1 MPAPASTSRL
11 EAFSDGVI
19 AVIITIMVL
28 ELKVPRANGIAG
40 LRAILPTLLVYLLSF
55 SFTAIYWINHHQL
68 VGRIEEVDARIL
80 YSNLVFLFSLSLL
93 PFFTSWVLE
102 KDLDAFSVILYAI
115 SLVATGT
122 GFLLLRLAV
131 MRRLRLKHQ
140 LLAADIY
147 AQRKHWISIALYT
160 ASLPAA
166 FFHPSI
172 ALGCDAIVT
181 IMWILPGL
189 GTKDSKTTGGSA
201 SDSDSSDAPA
211 EVQRAV

>member
-1 MPAPASTSRL
+1 MPAPAPTSRL

-40 LRAILPTLLVYLLSF
+40 LRPILPILLVYLLSF
-55 SFTAIYWINHHQL
+55 TFPAIYWINHHQL
-68 VGRIEEVDARIL
+68 VGRVEEVDARIL
-80 YSNLVFLFSLSLL
+80 YSNHVFLFSLSLL

-102 KDLDAFSVILYAI
+102 KELDAFSVILYAI

-122 GFLLLRLAV
+122 GFLLLRLAI

-140 LLAADIY
+140 LLAADIS
-147 AQRKHWISIALYT
+147 AQRKHWIPIALYT
-160 ASLPAA
+160 ASIPAA
-166 FFHPSI
+166 FFHPPI
-172 ALGCDAIVT
+172 ALGCDAIVS

-189 GTKDSKTTGGSA
+189 GTKDSKATRGSD

>member
-160 ASLPAA
+160 ASIPAA

-189 GTKDSKTTGGSA
+189 GTKDSKATGGSA